1 MHKLIS
7 NLLRRIPSH
16 VFILALII
24 LVGIFFRAY
33 NFSDWLKF
41 QTDTL
46 RDAKLVSYSVQE
58 GAGYLPLLGPRA
70 GGTQLHLG
78 PVFYYFQY
86 ISGSIFQSTSPVVFA
101 YPDLL
106 FSILSIPLFFF
117 LLKEYFS
124 LNWSLAITAMLATC
138 FMAIEAGR
146 FSWNP
151 NSTPFFSL
159 LFFFALL
166 KAYSSADKD
175 RWEKYMWLAI
185 SGSALAIA
193 SQMHFSAFLG
203 LPIIFASFAAFN
215 WKRTKKFSLWKMALA
230 FFGAIAFFYIPVI
243 VFDVLTHG
251 KNSLLFLDATGNKG
265 SGGNILQGL
274 FRDVEIFSKYFLFI
288 LTGIKE
294 GNFWQKIAGCFILTA
309 GFFANCFLI
318 RQEKDERKKMFLSL
332 TLIFLVTY
340 FLIYIPLA
348 FEIKRPRFFLPL
360 IFMPFILVG
369 YIVALA
375 REIGAGKKLRVVATL
390 AIAFL
395 VLINVKSTRAWFYG
409 LNESENLDKISREAK
424 KDIKSQWMWGRFE
437 KAAVFMDENCE
448 KDSIFIIVS
457 KKPGDY
463 YRQFEYAMMQL
474 DERLK
479 VLAKEKYKDDYEK
492 YDSCFFY
499 ISPVKENRPEFLSA
513 RKYDEPSYFGDM
525 EIVRWYPETPG
536 TKSFPKEKES
546 DKDRSLQ
553 KKIKS
558 KYPRILWGDLFK

>member
-1 MHKLIS
+1 MRS
-7 NLLRRIPSH
+7 IPAH
-16 VFILALII
+16 IFILTLII
-24 LVGIFFRAY
+24 LVGIFFRTY

-58 GAGYLPLLGPRA
+58 GSGYLPLLGPRA

-78 PVFYYFQY
+78 PIFYYFQY

-106 FSILSIPLFFF
+106 FSILAIPLFFF
-117 LLKEYFS
+117 LLREYFS

-146 FSWNP
+146 FAWNP

-166 KAYSSADKD
+166 KAYNSEEKD
-175 RWEKYMWLAI
+175 CWKKYAWLSV
-185 SGSALAIA
+185 SGGALAIA

-203 LPIIFASFAAFN
+203 LPIIFILFAIFN
-215 WKRTKKFSLWKMALA
+215 WKKTQKFSFWKMAIA
-230 FFGAIAFFYIPVI
+230 FFGTIAIFYIPVI

-251 KNSLLFLDATGNKG
+251 KNSLLFLDAIGNKG

-274 FRDVEIFSKYFLFI
+274 FRDVEIFSKYFLHI
-288 LTGIKE
+288 LTGIEE
-294 GNFWQKIAGCFILTA
+294 GNFGQKIFGGVVLVA
-309 GFFANCFLI
+309 GFFANYFLI
-318 RQEKDERKKMFLSL
+318 KKEKNEKKKTFLVLS
-332 TLIFLVTY
+332 LIFLVVF

-360 IFMPFILVG
+360 IFIPFMLVG
-369 YIVALA
+369 YIFAFM
-375 REIGAGKKLRVVATL
+375 REIGAEKKSKLVRLIAVFAV
-390 AIAFL
+390 AFL
-395 VLINVKSTRAWFYG
+395 ILINVKSTRAWFYG
-409 LNESENLDKISREAK
+409 LNESENLDVVSRETK
-424 KDIKSQWMWGRFE
+424 RNVKVYWMWGRFE
-437 KAAVFMDENCE
+437 KAAAYMDENCE
-448 KDSIFIIVS
+448 KDSILVVVS

-463 YRQFEYAMMQL
+463 YRQFEYVIAQR
-474 DERLK
+474 DENLK
-479 VLAKEKYKDDYEK
+479 ALGKEKYKDDYEK

-499 ISPVKENRPEFLSA
+499 ISAAKEDRPEFLYN
-513 RKYDEPSYFGDM
+513 KKHDESFYLGDM
-525 EIVRWYPETPG
+525 EIVRWYPDVPG
-536 TKSFPKEKES
+536 TKSFPEEKPS
-546 DKDRSLQ
+546 DKNRSLE